1 MSFERATLELG
12 REEGLRW
19 TTGGRVTGKHVT
31 HSLCKQMKHALNFQ
45 ESGCWDGSLGKS
57 KAQRAPIIHTHFV

>member
-1 MSFERATLELG
+1 MD
-12 REEGLRW
+12 RW
-19 TTGGRVTGKHVT
+19 WQSDRQTCNCY
-31 HSLCKQMKHALNFQ
+31 SLCKQMKHALNFQ